1 MMAKPQQARKEDNI
15 LPPAKGP
22 PVKGPPIKG
31 PPVKGPPVK
40 GPPAT
45 DGVWDHTEN
54 FKFL

>member
-22 PVKGPPIKG
+22 PVKGPPAK
-31 PPVKGPPVK
+31 
-40 GPPAT
+40 